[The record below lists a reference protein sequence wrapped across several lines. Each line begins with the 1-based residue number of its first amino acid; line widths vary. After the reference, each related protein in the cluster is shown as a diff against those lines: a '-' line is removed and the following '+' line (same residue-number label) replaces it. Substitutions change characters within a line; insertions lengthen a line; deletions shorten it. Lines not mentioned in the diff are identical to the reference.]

1 MSKRHCLVTFHDGAW
16 QVADTS
22 TNGTY
27 LNQESQRLGTDAPR
41 ILRDGDRII
50 IGAYEIEVILS
61 DRAAASVSPSSANE
75 AQASKRTG

>member
-1 MSKRHCLVTFHDGAW
+1 MRLLVTGGAGYIGSVVASALIDAGHDVTVLDDGVDGAW

-50 IGAYEIEVILS
+50 IGAY
-61 DRAAASVSPSSANE
+61 
-75 AQASKRTG
+75 